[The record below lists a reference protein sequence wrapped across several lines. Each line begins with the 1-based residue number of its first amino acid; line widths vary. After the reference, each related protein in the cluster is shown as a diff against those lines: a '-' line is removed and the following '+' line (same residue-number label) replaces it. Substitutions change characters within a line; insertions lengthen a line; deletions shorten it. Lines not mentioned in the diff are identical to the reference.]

1 MFNEHIDVEKLP
13 KQGSMYIEP
22 MHVASRVQNEAI
34 NKIRTG
40 KVNYLNT
47 VLGRHS
53 SSGFDHKN
61 LTKLDKAM
69 DAENYPPN
77 PSQKEGIKKGINTK
91 DILMVMGP
99 PGNRQTTVIEKWI
112 RLFCEHGA

>member
-1 MFNEHIDVEKLP
+1 MICKNCGTENGKGVINCVWCGSNLR
-13 KQGSMYIEP
+13 KQVMRE
-22 MHVASRVQNEAI
+22 HVASRVQNEAI

-69 DAENYPPN
+69 HID
-77 PSQKEGIKKGINTK
+77 SVQ
-91 DILMVMGP
+91 L
-99 PGNRQTTVIEKWI
+99 RSS
-112 RLFCEHGA
+112 